1 MSIYI
6 LRLYTVVTDDNRDIS
21 WEKYQI
27 EDVGYFTGLDILRFN
42 ASNTY
47 KNMEIVIDA
56 DSTSGDREEKGEEKE
71 ISYFSDH
78 LRVFKKKL
86 DVLL

>member
-6 LRLYTVVTDDNRDIS
+6 LRLYTVVNYDNRDIS
-21 WEKYQI
+21 WDTYEI

-47 KNMEIVIDA
+47 KNMEIVIDE
-56 DSTSGDREEKGEEKE
+56 EEKKERKEEKE
-71 ISYFSDH
+71 IGYFSDH